1 MIENLLD
8 SLKNRIEND
17 NSIFDSVNSGNDFEK
32 YVIQNLDELKM
43 SRNDFDFKHNGP
55 HSFPDL
61 TIKFPDGYLFGLEIK
76 FSSSGNWY
84 SKGNSVFET
93 HSNKENDEELAYKEI
108 YILFGRKPKPK
119 ENKTNC
125 EIRYSTYSNSIKKIE
140 VTHSPRFAVNMSTD
154 QKDIFSIINPE
165 DTYLKF
171 RVKSTSE
178 KTEFIKKY
186 FSKLTKNNNQDKWYV
201 TNEEDTQIKPMNFSK
216 LNNAEKS
223 KILAESFILFPYD
236 LFQKIADYSEVG
248 ANMITRHFVYST
260 SLRDSFSAG
269 GKTQIFDNINI
280 RYPKILNTFREKQE
294 DIKNLLNNP
303 QDNLEEICFSTWES
317 RLGDST
323 LLKIDKSLSLLEN
336 YSNIILNLKPEMEI
350 ECIHSKE
357 KSLKKIDLSLFWS
370 IS

>member
-17 NSIFDSVNSGNDFEK
+17 NSIFHSVNSGFDFEK
-32 YVIQNLDELKM
+32 YIIRNLEELKIYGHI
-43 SRNDFDFKHNGP
+43 FDFKHNGP

-61 TIKFPDGYLFGLEIK
+61 TIKFPDGSLFGLEIK

-93 HSNKENDEELAYKEI
+93 HSNKENDEGLAYKEI
-108 YILFGRKPKPK
+108 YILFGRRPKPK

-125 EIRYSTYSNSIKKIE
+125 EIRYSTYSDSIKKIE
-140 VTHSPRFAVNMSTD
+140 VTHSPRFAINMSTE
-154 QKDIFSIINPE
+154 QKDIFTIIDPE

-171 RVKSTSE
+171 RVKSPSE

-186 FSKLTKNNNQDKWYV
+186 FSKLTKNNNQDKWYI
-201 TNEEDTQIKPMNFSK
+201 TNEDETQIKPMNFSK
-216 LNNAEKS
+216 LNKAEKS
-223 KILAESFILFPYD
+223 RILAESFILFPYD
-236 LFQKIADYSEVG
+236 LFQKEADYSEVG

-269 GKTQIFDNINI
+269 GKIQIFEKSDI
-280 RYPKILNTFREKQE
+280 RYPKILKTFREKQE
-294 DIKNLLNNP
+294 DIKKLLNNP
-303 QDNLEEICFSTWES
+303 QDNLEEVCFTTWES
-317 RLGDST
+317 RLKDSP
-323 LLKIDKSLSLLEN
+323 LIKIDKSLSLLEN
-336 YSNIILNLKPEMEI
+336 YTNIILNLKPEMKI
-350 ECIHSKE
+350 GRINSKE
-357 KSLKKIDLSLFWS
+357 QSIKKIDLSLFWS